1 MLPKKDSPIVS
12 FNDIKEQC
20 DLEFLPIL
28 ENNFDELEQSKESD
42 SSRNLSS
49 TSLTSS
55 Y

>member
-1 MLPKKDSPIVS
+1 MS
-12 FNDIKEQC
+12 FNGIKEQC

-28 ENNFDELEQSKESD
+28 ENNFVEFEQSKESD

-49 TSLTSS
+49 TSLAS